1 MAVCAPRVR
10 EDACRAAHAKAPRE
24 AWRGESAA
32 HPTRDDEGCDHHPK
46 LHLLHA
52 DYFTVERIGP
62 DGDTMSTMAGSVRRL
77 VAVALTSI
85 MFVIAPPARGD
96 GRTTFLADR
105 LRSDDFRVRA
115 QAALAL
121 GATNDD
127 AAVQPLCGA
136 LSDGND
142 VVRQAAAAAL
152 KRLGKSS
159 AVGCMKARLSVEPS
173 ADVKLQLT
181 RAIESLDSSSGGGG
195 GAPRNVANA
204 KFYVSIAVSNNST
217 GRDGNRISTMITN
230 KLDALGAYQVAPR
243 VESPDAARSVIAR
256 RNLKGYYLSVSAEL
270 SDTDRGLKALVRI
283 AVFSYPSRDLR
294 GEVAPYAIAT
304 GARKGDTGTEDSL
317 LQAVAER
324 AVEQFSQNFQ

>member
-1 MAVCAPRVR
+1 MN
-10 EDACRAAHAKAPRE
+10 
-24 AWRGESAA
+24 
-32 HPTRDDEGCDHHPK
+32 
-46 LHLLHA
+46 
-52 DYFTVERIGP
+52 
-62 DGDTMSTMAGSVRRL
+62 TMAGCVRRL
-77 VAVALTSI
+77 VAVALMSI
-85 MFVIAPPARGD
+85 MFVVASPARGD

-105 LRSDDFRVRA
+105 LRADDFRVRA

-142 VVRQAAAAAL
+142 TVRLAAAAAL
-152 KRLGKSS
+152 GRLGKSS
-159 AVGCMKARLSVEPS
+159 AVGCMRARLASES
-173 ADVKLQLT
+173 NAGVKSQLT
-181 RAIESLDSSSGGGG
+181 RAIESLSGGGG
-195 GAPRNVANA
+195 NGGGAPNVANA
-204 KFYVSIAVSNNST
+204 KFYVSVSVSNNAT
-217 GRDGNRISTMITN
+217 GRDGSRITSMIVN
-230 KLDALGAYQVAPR
+230 KLDALGAYQRAPSG
-243 VESPDAARSVIAR
+243 ESPDAARSVIAR

-283 AVFSYPSRDLR
+283 AVFSYPGRDLR

>member
-1 MAVCAPRVR
+1 
-10 EDACRAAHAKAPRE
+10 
-24 AWRGESAA
+24 
-32 HPTRDDEGCDHHPK
+32 
-46 LHLLHA
+46 
-52 DYFTVERIGP
+52 
-62 DGDTMSTMAGSVRRL
+62 MSTMAGSVRRF

-85 MFVIAPPARGD
+85 MFVVSPSARGD

-142 VVRQAAAAAL
+142 VVRQSAAAAL

-159 AVGCMKARLSVEPS
+159 AVGCLKGRLAVEPS

-181 RAIESLDSSSGGGG
+181 RAIEALDGAGGGG

-204 KFYVSIAVSNNST
+204 KFYVSVAVSNNAT
-217 GRDGNRISTMITN
+217 GKDGNRISSMITN
-230 KLDALGAYQVAPR
+230 KLDSLGAYQLAPR

-283 AVFSYPSRDLR
+283 AVFSYPNRDLR

>member
-1 MAVCAPRVR
+1 
-10 EDACRAAHAKAPRE
+10 
-24 AWRGESAA
+24 
-32 HPTRDDEGCDHHPK
+32 
-46 LHLLHA
+46 
-52 DYFTVERIGP
+52 
-62 DGDTMSTMAGSVRRL
+62 MAGSVRRYI
-77 VAVALTSI
+77 AVALTSI
-85 MFVIAPPARGD
+85 MFVVAPSARGD
-96 GRTTFLADR
+96 GRTSFLVDR
-105 LRSDDFRVRA
+105 LRSDDFRVRS

-142 VVRQAAAAAL
+142 TVRLAAAAAL
-152 KRLGKSS
+152 GRLARSS
-159 AVGCMKARLSVEPS
+159 AAGCMRARLAAESN
-173 ADVKLQLT
+173 DGVKNQLT
-181 RAIESLDSSSGGGG
+181 RSLAALGGGG
-195 GAPRNVANA
+195 GGGGTPNVANA
-204 KFYVSIAVSNNST
+204 KFYVSIAVSNNAT
-217 GRDGNRISTMITN
+217 GRDQNRISTMIAN
-230 KLDALGAYQVAPR
+230 KLDALGAYQRAPSG
-243 VESPDAARSVIAR
+243 ESPDAARSVISR

>member
-1 MAVCAPRVR
+1 MN
-10 EDACRAAHAKAPRE
+10 
-24 AWRGESAA
+24 
-32 HPTRDDEGCDHHPK
+32 
-46 LHLLHA
+46 
-52 DYFTVERIGP
+52 
-62 DGDTMSTMAGSVRRL
+62 TMAGSVRRF
-77 VAVALTSI
+77 VAVALTCI
-85 MFVIAPPARGD
+85 VFVVSPSARGD
-96 GRTTFLADR
+96 GRTTFLIDR
-105 LRSDDFRVRA
+105 LRSDDFRVRS

-121 GATNDD
+121 GATSDD

-159 AVGCMKARLSVEPS
+159 AVGCMRARLGVEPS

-181 RAIESLDSSSGGGG
+181 RAIESLSSGGGG
-195 GAPRNVANA
+195 GGSAPNVANA
-204 KFYVSIAVSNNST
+204 KFYVSIAVSNNAT
-217 GRDGNRISTMITN
+217 GRDQNRISTMISN
-230 KLDALGAYQVAPR
+230 KLDALGAYQRAPSG
-243 VESPDAARSVIAR
+243 ESPDAARGVISR

-283 AVFSYPSRDLR
+283 AVFSYPNRDLR
-294 GEVAPYAIAT
+294 GEVAPFAIAS

>member
-1 MAVCAPRVR
+1 
-10 EDACRAAHAKAPRE
+10 
-24 AWRGESAA
+24 
-32 HPTRDDEGCDHHPK
+32 
-46 LHLLHA
+46 
-52 DYFTVERIGP
+52 
-62 DGDTMSTMAGSVRRL
+62 MAGSLRRFFAVRGFALRSAI
-77 VAVALTSI
+77 VAVALASI
-85 MFVIAPPARGD
+85 MIVAAPARGD

-105 LRSDDFRVRA
+105 LRADDFRVRA

-142 VVRQAAAAAL
+142 TVRQAAAAAL
-152 KRLGKSS
+152 GRLGKSS
-159 AVGCMKARLSVEPS
+159 AVGCLRARLAAEPS
-173 ADVKLQLT
+173 DAVKNQLT
-181 RAIESLDSSSGGGG
+181 RAIATLSSGGGG
-195 GAPRNVANA
+195 GGGSAPTVANA
-204 KFYVSIAVSNNST
+204 KFYVSVAVSNNAT
-217 GRDGNRISTMITN
+217 GRDGSRIGAMIAN
-230 KLDALGAYQVAPR
+230 KLDALGAYQRAPSG
-243 VESPDAARSVIAR
+243 ESPDAARSVIAR

-283 AVFSYPSRDLR
+283 AVFSYPGRDLR

>member
-1 MAVCAPRVR
+1 M
-10 EDACRAAHAKAPRE
+10 K
-24 AWRGESAA
+24 
-32 HPTRDDEGCDHHPK
+32 
-46 LHLLHA
+46 
-52 DYFTVERIGP
+52 
-62 DGDTMSTMAGSVRRL
+62 TMAGNVRRF

-85 MFVIAPPARGD
+85 MFVVASPARGD

-105 LRSDDFRVRA
+105 LRSDDYRVRA

-159 AVGCMKARLSVEPS
+159 AVGCMRARLAVEPS

-181 RAIESLDSSSGGGG
+181 RAIESLGSGGGGGGG
-195 GAPRNVANA
+195 GAPNVANA
-204 KFYVSIAVSNNST
+204 KFYVSVSVGSNST
-217 GRDGNRISTMITN
+217 GRDGSRITSMIAN
-230 KLDALGAYQVAPR
+230 KLDALGTYQRAPNG
-243 VESPDAARSVIAR
+243 ESPDAARSVIAR
-256 RNLKGYYLSVSAEL
+256 RNLKGYYLAVSAEL

-283 AVFSYPSRDLR
+283 AVFSYPARDLR

-304 GARKGDTGTEDSL
+304 GARKGDAATEDSL

>member
-1 MAVCAPRVR
+1 MN
-10 EDACRAAHAKAPRE
+10 
-24 AWRGESAA
+24 
-32 HPTRDDEGCDHHPK
+32 
-46 LHLLHA
+46 
-52 DYFTVERIGP
+52 
-62 DGDTMSTMAGSVRRL
+62 TMAGSVRRFI
-77 VAVALTSI
+77 AVALTCIVCVVS
-85 MFVIAPPARGD
+85 PSARGD
-96 GRTTFLADR
+96 GRTTFLIDR

-136 LSDGND
+136 IADGSD

-159 AVGCMKARLSVEPS
+159 AVGCMKTRLAVEPN

-181 RAIESLDSSSGGGG
+181 RAIESLASGGGG
-195 GAPRNVANA
+195 GSSPSNVANA
-204 KFYVSIAVSNNST
+204 KFYVSIALGNNST
-217 GRDGNRISTMITN
+217 GRDATRISTMITN
-230 KLDALGAYQVAPR
+230 KLDALGAYQRAPSG
-243 VESPDAARSVIAR
+243 ESPDAARSVISR

-283 AVFSYPSRDLR
+283 AVFSYPARDLR